1 MEKREQIVEELQKKA
16 ENGKISCTMA
26 RKLAEDLKVSP
37 RDVGAV
43 CDELKIKIFSCE
55 LGCF

>member
-1 MEKREQIVEELQKKA
+1 MEKRDQIVEQLQKNA
-16 ENGKISCTMA
+16 ENGKISCTAA
-26 RKLAEDLKVSP
+26 RKMAEELKVSP